1 MNRTMAFTVIVGI
14 PLVLTLGGCA
24 GRPTYSS
31 QFFKFPELN
40 VKSEAEVGQSMV
52 STARKDTLPAIVIDK
67 DITHN
72 GTGGEFVP
80 NSTEWKLTISAGV
93 LPMYMSD
100 KEGTFYRMQEDVA
113 LTILGQPKNT
123 TGGVFVP
130 YDKSKPTEVYWGNPR
145 NSFTR
150 KARAVHP
157 GIDFKLATY
166 GEEWKADSFQR
177 ELVYSGISQNTL
189 SILYRE
195 FSGSLGVGD
204 PKNIKDTAY
213 LRPRLSQELKY
224 DLSQGDTIGYR
235 GARFR
240 VIKAT
245 NTSIK
250 YEVLKHLD

>member
-14 PLVLTLGGCA
+14 TLVLTLGGCVS
-24 GRPTYSS
+24 GPSS
-31 QFFKFPELN
+31 TSQWVNFPELN
-40 VKSEAEVGQSMV
+40 VQSEVELGQSMV
-52 STARKDTLPAIVIDK
+52 STARKETLPAIVIDK

-72 GTGGEFVP
+72 T
-80 NSTEWKLTISAGV
+80 TECRLTILAGV
-93 LPMYMSD
+93 LPIYMSD
-100 KEGTFYRMQEDVA
+100 KDGTFYAREEHFA
-113 LTILGQPKNT
+113 LTVLDKPNHT
-123 TGGVFVP
+123 AGGVYVP
-130 YDKSKPTEVYWGNPR
+130 NDKSKPTEVFCGHWRRTYSN
-145 NSFTR
+145 

-166 GEEWKADSFQR
+166 SEKWANDTLLPILS

-195 FSGSLGVGD
+195 FYRDQKTGLHYAK
-204 PKNIKDTAY
+204 PAFY
-213 LRPRLSQELKY
+213 QELKY
-224 DLSQGDTIGYR
+224 DLSQGNTIGYK

-250 YEVLKHLD
+250 YEVLKHLN